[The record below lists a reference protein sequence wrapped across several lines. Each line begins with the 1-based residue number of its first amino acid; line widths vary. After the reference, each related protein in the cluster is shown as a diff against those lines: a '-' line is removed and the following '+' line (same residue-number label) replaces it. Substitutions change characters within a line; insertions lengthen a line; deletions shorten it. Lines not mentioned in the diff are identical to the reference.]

1 MTLNSPSNSQPVE
14 PESITTQESQSQP
27 NLNQDK
33 PGLKYIDWKPIPGF
47 EGYYEININ
56 GEIRGVDRYDTRGRL
71 RQGKIMKLGKAVFG
85 YLTVQ
90 LSKEG
95 KQHMNSVHRLLKLT
109 FHGPPPFKDAQ
120 VRHYDGNPLN
130 NSLDNLV
137 WGTAKENKEDQFRH
151 GRTNRGE
158 ENVTSKLTE
167 FDIKRLRE
175 LKSMGVTNIEISKI
189 FDVTQ
194 TTVGDILK
202 GRTWGWLNETTD

>member
-1 MTLNSPSNSQPVE
+1 MNTTLDTPLRCQQEEQENTTTPESPSLQNPNQEE
-14 PESITTQESQSQP
+14 PGPKS
-27 NLNQDK
+27 
-33 PGLKYIDWKPIPGF
+33 IDWRPVPGF

-56 GEIRGVDRYDTRGRL
+56 GEIRSVDRYDRMGRFWP
-71 RQGKIMKLGKAVFG
+71 GKIMKLQTAAFG
-85 YLTVQ
+85 YLQIV

-95 KQHMNSVHRLLKLT
+95 KQHMNSIHRLLKLT
-109 FHGPPPFKDAQ
+109 FHGPSPFKGAQ

-189 FDVTQ
+189 FDVSQ

-202 GRTWGWLNETTD
+202 